1 MKPTPQ
7 LRFVERYELVPELG
21 ENIVKP
27 VHVLQQW
34 WVEIVPTA
42 NMGFGEI
49 QLKQPTGEWRDVPL
63 EKEA

>member
-1 MKPTPQ
+1 MNMKPTPQ
-7 LRFVERYELVPELG
+7 LRFVERVVPISEDTG
-21 ENIVKP
+21 TR

-34 WVEIVPTA
+34 WTEDVPTA

-49 QLKQPTGEWRDVPL
+49 QLKQPTGEWRDVPV